1 MLEADGNAVVQK
13 EFPRDIST
21 STATASTGVTGGAAG
36 GVQRRMFDAVFTPQC
51 SNDTLATHL
60 RPVVDHVLAGYNSM
74 PLTTSTTFTP
84 FATYSTPFT
93 PSYIYSSPL
102 LPILSL

>member
-36 GVQRRMFDAVFTPQC
+36 GVQRRMFDAVFAPHC

-74 PLTTSTTFTP
+74 L
-84 FATYSTPFT
+84 Y
-93 PSYIYSSPL
+93 YIYSIYYIYNSSYSILHL
-102 LPILSL
+102 LYILLHILSL